1 METSKLP
8 AWLVQ
13 AEKTLR
19 EASTR
24 VRMIA
29 ATTPIDLAR
38 ELERLLAK
46 WNADEVCSPQFRYS
60 EPQDHHELITTLER
74 LAQWLDKEGPLG
86 SIHADRAREIAAEA
100 AVCSAVGTPHLRKV
114 ARIRF
119 TRRDEFDDA
128 ADTLVKDWLDE
139 PFETSPMDAA
149 DLVRSDDARDARSL
163 LVRLRA
169 EMGARKIPFRIVVA
183 RDSSALAAT
192 GDAFVQIASGRSMTV
207 EDVERTVL
215 HEIEGHVLPRCRANA
230 QSIGIFAVGTRFGV
244 DDQEG
249 RALHIE
255 RRAGFLKGARRREL
269 AWRHRAARLLEGD
282 ADFVEAVRDLMQVG
296 ASVADA
302 LRITARVF
310 RGGGLGREVVYLP
323 AFLRVDAALSRA
335 PHLDDVLGAG
345 RVAVGTAE
353 LLRPWVDKVH

>member
-1 METSKLP
+1 METSQLP
-8 AWLVQ
+8 AWMVQ

-19 EASTR
+19 EASMR

-29 ATTPIDLAR
+29 ATTPIDLPR
-38 ELERLLAK
+38 ELQRLLAK
-46 WNADEVCSPQFRYS
+46 WNADEPCLPQFSYP
-60 EPQDHHELITTLER
+60 EPQDHHELIATLER

-86 SIHADRAREIAAEA
+86 AIHADRAREIAAEA
-100 AVCSAVGTPHLRKV
+100 AVCSAAGTPHLRKV
-114 ARIRF
+114 ARHRF
-119 TRRDEFDDA
+119 SRRDDFDDA

-139 PFETSPMDAA
+139 PIETSAIDAA
-149 DLVRSDDARDARSL
+149 DLVRSDDPRDSRSL

-169 EMGARKIPFRIVVA
+169 EMGARKIPFRVIVA
-183 RDSSALAAT
+183 RDASALAAT
-192 GDAFVQIASGRSMTV
+192 GDTFVQVASGRMMKV

-230 QSIGIFAVGTRFGV
+230 QRIGIFAVGTRYGV

-249 RALHIE
+249 RALNIE
-255 RRAGFLKGARRREL
+255 RRAGFLMGARRREL
-269 AWRHRAARLLEGD
+269 AWRHRAARMLEGD
-282 ADFVEAVRDLMQVG
+282 ADFVEAARVLIQVG
-296 ASVADA
+296 ASVPDA

-310 RGGGLGREVVYLP
+310 RGGGLGREIVYLP

-345 RVAVGTAE
+345 RVSVGTAE
-353 LLRPWVDKVH
+353 FLRPWVDKMH